1 MNLTKST
8 LLSVIVGMVAF
19 LDIALSAP
27 SLDSFP
33 PKKDL
38 PEGWAL
44 IEGPK
49 TYNPKTLFNRINGQA
64 ELFFKYGFQKSIF
77 ANYQD
82 RKNPHHQVELDIYDM
97 GTVLQAFGIFSRF
110 REEDRPGG
118 FGLDSYLDDQSIL
131 FYKGRYFVMLFAT
144 QPHSPALKRF
154 ATLIALNITDPS
166 PPPQEIAYFPK
177 DGLKLG
183 SIQYFTEGLLGH
195 QFLKRGFQGTYLE
208 NSKTDMKV
216 EEKEF
221 HLFIAIFKNTQE
233 STEALRIYKDHLSKK
248 GKVHSEGSSPLGS
261 SALQGIEPYK
271 GKVTVLHRGVY
282 LLGAMGYEKEG
293 EAEIR
298 LTEFMKNIK

>member
-1 MNLTKST
+1 MKLAKSI
-8 LLSVIVGMVAF
+8 LLFVIVGIFAF
-19 LDIALSAP
+19 LGLALSAP

-33 PKKDL
+33 PKKGL

-49 TYNPKTLFNRINGQA
+49 TYTSKTLFNRINGQA

-77 ANYQD
+77 TNYQD

-110 REEDRPGG
+110 REEDRSGG
-118 FGLDSYLDDQSIL
+118 FGLDSYLDDQSIF

-144 QPHSPALKRF
+144 QPQSPVLKRF
-154 ATLIALNITDPS
+154 ATLIALNINDPS
-166 PPPQEIAYFPK
+166 SPPQEITYFPK
-177 DGLKLG
+177 DGLKPG

-208 NSKTDMKV
+208 NNKTEMKV
-216 EEKEF
+216 EGKEF
-221 HLFIAIFKNTQE
+221 HLFIAIFKNAKE

-248 GKVHSEGSSPLGS
+248 GRVHSEGSSPFGS
-261 SALQGIEPYK
+261 NALQGTDPYK
-271 GKVTVLHRGVY
+271 GKVTVLSKGIY
-282 LLGAMGYEKEG
+282 LLGAMGYER
-293 EAEIR
+293 EAEAENC